1 MTKAGKARICFIL
14 TFITL
19 LLAKTCNAQEV
30 NAERLDFNVLY
41 DLNFIQVKLGHVTF
55 RSADTIASDGKC
67 TIMQCFASTHRN
79 FDWFFRVRDT
89 FECLLDS
96 DMRTVYYRSH
106 SVEGQSDDRSFYR
119 YNDDTV
125 YISVNN
131 KGEAPLTDTMLIDG
145 NTFDMLSTAFGLRN
159 MAHDTLKTGDTIIR
173 KAVFNG
179 RLETLPIVFHGSSLI
194 DSNEAFHFSL
204 TLGSGSI
211 FTKGKSV
218 HIWISKSKPAVPLLI
233 EANIPVGTIR
243 VVPK

>member
-1 MTKAGKARICFIL
+1 MTKAGKGRICLIL
-14 TFITL
+14 TFIIL
-19 LLAKTCNAQEV
+19 MLAKTCNAQDA
-30 NAERLDFNVLY
+30 NAERLDFSVLY
-41 DLNFIQVKLGHVTF
+41 NLNFIQVKLGNVTF
-55 RSADTIASDGKC
+55 RSADTIVGDGKC
-67 TIMQCFASTHRN
+67 TVMQCFASTHRN

-89 FECLLDS
+89 FECLLGS
-96 DMRTVYYRSH
+96 DKRTIYYRSH
-106 SVEGQSDDRSFYR
+106 SVEGQSDDHSFYR
-119 YNDDTV
+119 YSGDTV
-125 YISVNN
+125 YINVNN

-159 MAHDTLKTGDTIIR
+159 MAHDTIKAGDTIHR

-179 RLETLPIVFHGSSLI
+179 RLETLPIVYHGSSAL
-194 DSNEAFHFSL
+194 DSTEALLFSL

-233 EANIPVGTIR
+233 EADIPVGTIK